1 MSEEQKGLKFYLC
14 QTPAGPQYVHLQADA
29 KKIDPNYETVFV
41 DTSKQALMDRLNH
54 LMRSPIKGLSL
65 MEDDEPE
72 EPVARPRPA
81 PQPMTP
87 PQSPEVLARIG
98 RTYSQIDVEEFIC
111 GVPAGEIY
119 RLDSLEALIKDHR
132 NSLLNQGARQSQA
145 EPEAP
150 TRKQWGKKK
159 A

>member
-14 QTPAGPQYVHLQADA
+14 QTPAGPQYIHLQADA
-29 KKIDPNYETVFV
+29 KKIDPNYQTVFV

-65 MEDDEPE
+65 TEDDEPE
-72 EPVARPRPA
+72 EPAGGPRPA

-98 RTYSQIDVEEFIC
+98 RTYSQIDVEEFIFS
-111 GVPAGEIY
+111 VPADEIY
-119 RLDSLEALIKDHR
+119 RLDHLESIIKSHR
-132 NSLLNQGARQSQA
+132 DSLLNPGVRKPQP
-145 EPEAP
+145 EPERPAH
-150 TRKQWGKKK
+150 KQWGKKK